1 MLSQIQFKDKAL
13 KVLQAAFKDYS
24 TKCPVKS
31 KAKSSSTGSDPVPK
45 NKEKVYLLQNYKK
58 TSKPT
63 PNSEITTYLQM
74 PKPPF
79 DKYMIK
85 WWKQRSDRPFPS
97 SQHKPSIPPC
107 PSTSP
112 TAAHG
117 ASDHG
122 AWRTYHHVPSTPPNT
137 SNDPLDIP
145 QSSRRESSRL
155 RTPISRPGFIAT
167 QSDSRRALP
176 SRATQPR
183 QRATISNR
191 GTSPAEETSDNIVP
205 VEDSNTDSSRPRRTA
220 NQSAL
225 PGKVTQVSKRTGRQI
240 EIDLA
245 QDSDN
250 ENSQGPNQTSV
261 TDAYACRWCDKEV
274 KASDRSKYNLK
285 AHRDGAN
292 YKSTHKK
299 PCAGRSKAIRSGC
312 SLPPTPAE
320 LTAAKAQS
328 APNQPG
334 TIVAYTTRGR
344 FDNSTMIKILIIWL
358 IRQSLPW
365 LRMEDFHLRL
375 AFDHAIITSQLPSR
389 VWAATHAHRLLM
401 EQRSQVIK
409 LIKASDVRFLSSQTS
424 GQPRE
429 ATRHSLGLPSATSTN
444 SGTLTTDSGSN
455 NFTIAK
461 GLSAQFRSFDS
472 STWDV
477 ASNHHR
483 CICHVIALILGA
495 GLKELQ
501 LSKMMVRAEKTDNP
515 FPSTLLATIVEED
528 ETKTSE
534 EIVEVIADGSDDE
547 EIDPIDAEEAVCE
560 PGWEGNEEDEVC
572 RLGPVRHRFH
582 ITQDRLHMSQNC
594 LESTEAGRMEV
605 MGWQARIHWTGG
617 HRRVWEKVEYCLRQP
632 TACVI
637 KQLLE
642 NESDKCGGRTSAKNF
657 FNSYELSL
665 REWEDVNSLNQ
676 VLKEFLEM
684 TKRLEGDGP
693 SLPMVLYE
701 YVRLLDSLEKK
712 KRAAESTA
720 LERMFYPMIVITKK
734 YLNLAVTCDTVIMAT
749 FLHPAWRMMPFTNR
763 FKAHLTQIT
772 NLVSRIFGE
781 RDELLKS
788 LQPNPAPPKGTQSE
802 INTSPNDSDSDG
814 DAFNYY
820 PTNGDTIDINT
831 ELKRYNN
838 GDFPLDKKGCVLG
851 WWKIHCKTSRLW
863 RHWPGITLHVP
874 PAQRVWNNILGSRR
888 RVCNW

>member
-1 MLSQIQFKDKAL
+1 MA
-13 KVLQAAFKDYS
+13 
-24 TKCPVKS
+24 P
-31 KAKSSSTGSDPVPK
+31 G
-45 NKEKVYLLQNYKK
+45 E
-58 TSKPT
+58 PT
-63 PNSEITTYLQM
+63 N
-74 PKPPF
+74 
-79 DKYMIK
+79 
-85 WWKQRSDRPFPS
+85 
-97 SQHKPSIPPC
+97 
-107 PSTSP
+107 
-112 TAAHG
+112 
-117 ASDHG
+117 
-122 AWRTYHHVPSTPPNT
+122 HVPSTPPNT

-191 GTSPAEETSDNIVP
+191 GTSPAEETSNDIVP

-240 EIDLA
+240 KIDLA

-250 ENSQGPNQTSV
+250 ENSQVVPKKDKTKDSDGFDYCALYFYPPGEGPNQ
-261 TDAYACRWCDKEV
+261 EV

-365 LRMEDFHLRL
+365 LRMEDFHLQL

-389 VWAATHAHRLLM
+389 VWAAAHAHRLYL

-409 LIKASDVRFLSSQTS
+409 LIQASDSKVSLISDVWTTKGSHKAFVGITICYIDKQWKYVSQHLAIKYVS
-424 GQPRE
+424 WHHN
-429 ATRHSLGLPSATSTN
+429 A
-444 SGTLTTDSGSN
+444 LTTDSGSN

-560 PGWEGNEEDEVC
+560 PGWEGNEEDEYAASDQSGIGFTLLKIDYIC
-572 RLGPVRHRFH
+572 RKIASNPQKQAEWKLWAGKLGY
-582 ITQDRLHMSQNC
+582 T
-594 LESTEAGRMEV
+594 GRGV
-605 MGWQARIHWTGG
+605 IGG
-617 HRRVWEKVEYCLRQP
+617 YGIRWNIAYDSRQRAYEGRR
-632 TACVI
+632 VI

-701 YVRLLDSLEKK
+701 YVRLLDLLEKK

-851 WWKIHCKTSRLW
+851 WWKIHCKDFPVMASLARDYLACAASSASVEQTFSAAAGVCATGRASLAIQTIERCISSHMWLCDSVEVGGLFADCQALIDAGLKNPKFKRYLVKPVKKSR
-863 RHWPGITLHVP
+863 
-874 PAQRVWNNILGSRR
+874 NIRK
-888 RVCNW
+888 

>member
-1 MLSQIQFKDKAL
+1 MGPPIMA
-13 KVLQAAFKDYS
+13 
-24 TKCPVKS
+24 P
-31 KAKSSSTGSDPVPK
+31 G
-45 NKEKVYLLQNYKK
+45 E
-58 TSKPT
+58 PT
-63 PNSEITTYLQM
+63 
-74 PKPPF
+74 
-79 DKYMIK
+79 D
-85 WWKQRSDRPFPS
+85 
-97 SQHKPSIPPC
+97 
-107 PSTSP
+107 
-112 TAAHG
+112 
-117 ASDHG
+117 
-122 AWRTYHHVPSTPPNT
+122 HVPSTPPNT
-137 SNDPLDIP
+137 SNDPLDMP

-240 EIDLA
+240 KIDLA

-250 ENSQGPNQTSV
+250 ENSQVVPKKDKTKDSDGFDYCALYFYPPGKGPNQ
-261 TDAYACRWCDKEV
+261 EV

-299 PCAGRSKAIRSGC
+299 PCAGCSKAIRSGC

-365 LRMEDFHLRL
+365 LRMEDFHLQL

-389 VWAATHAHRLLM
+389 VWAATHAHRLYLM

-409 LIKASDVRFLSSQTS
+409 LIKASDSKVSLISDVWTTKGSHKAFVGITICYIDKQWKYVSQHLAIKYVSWHHNGKYLALPFANVLTKHGLHKKISLVLIMCSIPSPIETNFL
-424 GQPRE
+424 
-429 ATRHSLGLPSATSTN
+429 LPYVLA
-444 SGTLTTDSGSN
+444 LTTDSGSN

-528 ETKTSE
+528 ETETSE

-560 PGWEGNEEDEVC
+560 PGWEGNEEDEYAASDQS
-572 RLGPVRHRFH
+572 GIGF
-582 ITQDRLHMSQNC
+582 T
-594 LESTEAGRMEV
+594 
-605 MGWQARIHWTGG
+605 
-617 HRRVWEKVEYCLRQP
+617 
-632 TACVI
+632 
-637 KQLLE
+637 LL
-642 NESDKCGGRTSAKNF
+642 KCG
-657 FNSYELSL
+657 
-665 REWEDVNSLNQ
+665 
-676 VLKEFLEM
+676 
-684 TKRLEGDGP
+684 
-693 SLPMVLYE
+693 
-701 YVRLLDSLEKK
+701 
-712 KRAAESTA
+712 
-720 LERMFYPMIVITKK
+720 
-734 YLNLAVTCDTVIMAT
+734 
-749 FLHPAWRMMPFTNR
+749 
-763 FKAHLTQIT
+763 
-772 NLVSRIFGE
+772 
-781 RDELLKS
+781 
-788 LQPNPAPPKGTQSE
+788 
-802 INTSPNDSDSDG
+802 
-814 DAFNYY
+814 
-820 PTNGDTIDINT
+820 
-831 ELKRYNN
+831 
-838 GDFPLDKKGCVLG
+838 
-851 WWKIHCKTSRLW
+851 
-863 RHWPGITLHVP
+863 
-874 PAQRVWNNILGSRR
+874 
-888 RVCNW
+888 

>member
-1 MLSQIQFKDKAL
+1 MA
-13 KVLQAAFKDYS
+13 
-24 TKCPVKS
+24 P
-31 KAKSSSTGSDPVPK
+31 G
-45 NKEKVYLLQNYKK
+45 E
-58 TSKPT
+58 PT
-63 PNSEITTYLQM
+63 
-74 PKPPF
+74 
-79 DKYMIK
+79 D
-85 WWKQRSDRPFPS
+85 
-97 SQHKPSIPPC
+97 
-107 PSTSP
+107 
-112 TAAHG
+112 
-117 ASDHG
+117 
-122 AWRTYHHVPSTPPNT
+122 HVPSTPPNT
-137 SNDPLDIP
+137 SNDPLDMT

-250 ENSQGPNQTSV
+250 ENSQVVPKKDKTKDSDGFDYCALYFYPPGKGPNQ
-261 TDAYACRWCDKEV
+261 EV

-299 PCAGRSKAIRSGC
+299 PCAGCSKAIRSGC

-389 VWAATHAHRLLM
+389 VWAATHAHRLYLM

-409 LIKASDVRFLSSQTS
+409 LIKASDSRVSLISDVWTTKGSHKAFVGITICYIDKQWKYVSQHLAIKYVS
-424 GQPRE
+424 WHHN
-429 ATRHSLGLPSATSTN
+429 A
-444 SGTLTTDSGSN
+444 LTTDSGSN
-455 NFTIAK
+455 NFTMAK

-477 ASNHHR
+477 ASNHHC

-515 FPSTLLATIVEED
+515 FPSTLLATIIEED
-528 ETKTSE
+528 ETETSE
-534 EIVEVIADGSDDE
+534 EIVEVIADGSDNE

-560 PGWEGNEEDEVC
+560 PGWEGNEEDEYAASDQSGIGFTLLKIDYIC
-572 RLGPVRHRFH
+572 RKIASNPQKQAEWKLWAGKLGY
-582 ITQDRLHMSQNC
+582 T
-594 LESTEAGRMEV
+594 GRGV
-605 MGWQARIHWTGG
+605 IGG
-617 HRRVWEKVEYCLRQP
+617 YGRRWNIAYDSRQR
-632 TACVI
+632 AYEGRRVI

-642 NESDKCGGRTSAKNF
+642 NESDKCGG
-657 FNSYELSL
+657 
-665 REWEDVNSLNQ
+665 
-676 VLKEFLEM
+676 
-684 TKRLEGDGP
+684 
-693 SLPMVLYE
+693 
-701 YVRLLDSLEKK
+701 
-712 KRAAESTA
+712 
-720 LERMFYPMIVITKK
+720 
-734 YLNLAVTCDTVIMAT
+734 
-749 FLHPAWRMMPFTNR
+749 
-763 FKAHLTQIT
+763 
-772 NLVSRIFGE
+772 
-781 RDELLKS
+781 
-788 LQPNPAPPKGTQSE
+788 
-802 INTSPNDSDSDG
+802 
-814 DAFNYY
+814 
-820 PTNGDTIDINT
+820 
-831 ELKRYNN
+831 
-838 GDFPLDKKGCVLG
+838 
-851 WWKIHCKTSRLW
+851 
-863 RHWPGITLHVP
+863 
-874 PAQRVWNNILGSRR
+874 
-888 RVCNW
+888 